1 MRQFNRRFNISSS
14 FNEYDNHKTDNHN
27 IENDEFEKEFCEK
40 QNKTLNQLKRQRI
53 SLRNSGIFNID
64 IHQDNCHSNSDLNP
78 NSNSISNSSSNVS
91 LSNCKGVDLK
101 ESSVDLEELISEFKG
116 DSVYFKGLSV
126 DLIDG
131 QSHSSESGI
140 GIEVNNNSTGSSDE
154 SLNHHN
160 YKKTMIMTSSI
171 ESPIIIKSNSPATEC
186 HQTNGCPHSNGCHKN
201 ECHESIE
208 CHRHQDSDHN
218 KMVNNC
224 IITLPSNGYYP
235 QKNCSDTKLDK
246 WSSSISPDGHSSL
259 DSSQIKS
266 FSKLRFLKG
275 ILLAFSSSIF
285 FSLTTLIVKVVDDI
299 HPSEIACFRFLG
311 IMLFSIPVLLE
322 SHKHPFAPTWNDRM
336 WLFLRGLSG
345 ATSLYLRYLTLRY
358 LPIGDATVIVLSM
371 PVFVFIFA
379 RIFLKESCGIF
390 HVFALAVTLI
400 GISFTAKLNIIF
412 GSDSDELGKINKDNE
427 IIGLL
432 CAMGATLI
440 GSAVY
445 VIVRKV
451 SPKNDF
457 LALNLARNKSCL
469 IDI

>member
-1 MRQFNRRFNISSS
+1 MKQFNRRVNISSS
-14 FNEYDNHKTDNHN
+14 FSEYDNHKTDNHN
-27 IENDEFEKEFCEK
+27 DVENNEFEKEFCEK

-64 IHQDNCHSNSDLNP
+64 IHQDNCHSNSDLNHHQDSNLNLDP
-78 NSNSISNSSSNVS
+78 NLNSISTSSSNVS
-91 LSNCKGVDLK
+91 LSNCKGADLK
-101 ESSVDLEELISEFKG
+101 ESSIDPEGLISEFKG

-126 DLIDG
+126 DSIDG

-154 SLNHHN
+154 SLSRHN
-160 YKKTMIMTSSI
+160 YKKMIITSS
-171 ESPIIIKSNSPATEC
+171 ESPIIKSSSPATEC
-186 HQTNGCPHSNGCHKN
+186 HQTNGFHQPNGCLHSNGCHKN

-218 KMVNNC
+218 KTINNC
-224 IITLPSNGYYP
+224 IVTLPSNGYYP
-235 QKNCSDTKLDK
+235 QNNCSDTKLDK
-246 WSSSISPDGHSSL
+246 WSSSISPGGHSSL

-266 FSKLRFLKG
+266 FSKLTFLKG

-322 SHKHPFAPTWNDRM
+322 SRKHPFAPSWNARM
-336 WLFLRGLSG
+336 WLVLRGLSG

-390 HVFALAVTLI
+390 HVIALAVTLI

-412 GSDSDELGKINKDNE
+412 GSDSDELSKINKDNE
-427 IIGLL
+427 MIGLL
-432 CAMGATLI
+432 CAMGATLV

-451 SPKNDF
+451 SQ
-457 LALNLARNKSCL
+457 
-469 IDI
+469 